1 VQPTP
6 TSVVV
11 PVVPLG
17 SLVVDVSS
25 EALAIAKVP
34 KVVAAAIH
42 RPANF
47 QNLTTIAGFQQFQH
61 LMLPKFAD
69 QHLER
74 HPY

>member
-1 VQPTP
+1 VE
-6 TSVVV
+6 
-11 PVVPLG
+11 L
-17 SLVVDVSS
+17 LS
-25 EALAIAKVP
+25 EALAIAKAP
-34 KVVAAAIH
+34 KVVAAAIQ
-42 RPANF
+42 RPADF